1 MRRRTVI
8 MVLAVPALVAC
19 RAEKPAAAAAGDTLT
34 TRERQ
39 EAIGRS
45 GLPGAVG
52 IDRAIK
58 VADSAT
64 AATRVLDSIGNQEPQ
79 P

>member
-1 MRRRTVI
+1 
-8 MVLAVPALVAC
+8 LALGAVAVASC
-19 RAEKPAAAAAGDTLT
+19 GGAKAKAVTADTLT

-45 GLPGAVG
+45 GIPGAVG
-52 IDRAIK
+52 INKAIE

-64 AATRVLDSIGNQEPQ
+64 AKNRVLDSIGN
-79 P
+79 

>member
-1 MRRRTVI
+1 MSATRWAGS
-8 MVLAVPALVAC
+8 LLVV
-19 RAEKPAAAAAGDTLT
+19 AAAAAGCGGRKEKVAAADTLT

-45 GLPGAVG
+45 GLPGAIG
-52 IDRAIK
+52 INKAIE

-64 AATRVLDSIGNQEPQ
+64 ARNRILDSIGR
-79 P
+79 